1 MNNIKSIT
9 LWVLIFLIGIILF
22 FIVNDFKSPERI
34 NVTQFAEIAKKY
46 GGSIVGQDRGNKI
59 EGEYT
64 DENGNKHVFKLGY
77 QPRSGDEVT
86 NIIRENKLNI
96 EETPSSALW
105 SNILISVIIPLI
117 VIIGIWMVIFR
128 QIQSG
133 GNKAMSFGKARAKLV
148 TDGQTKI
155 TFKDVAGC
163 DEAKEELV
171 EVIDFL
177 KDPQKYQKLG
187 GKIPKGILLIGPP
200 GTGKTLLAK
209 AVAGEASVPFLSISG
224 SDFVEMFVGV
234 GASRVRD
241 LFDQAKKRKPC
252 LIFVD
257 EIDAVGRQRFAGI
270 GGGHDE
276 REQTLNQLLVEMDGF
291 NTNEGVI
298 LIAAT
303 NRPDVLDAALLRPGR
318 FDRQIMVDFP
328 DVLGRERIF
337 EVHSRKIPLDKDVNF
352 RILSQATPGFSGAD
366 IANMV
371 NEAALL
377 AARRNKK
384 TVTMMEFEEAK
395 DRVLMGPERRS
406 LVISDKERKNTA
418 YHEAGHA
425 LVAKM
430 TPESDPVHKVC
441 IVPRGRSLGATYH
454 LPKEE
459 LKTYSKNRLL
469 NMIMNLMGG
478 RAAEEI
484 AFGEYTN
491 GAGND
496 LHRATEI
503 THKMVCEWG
512 MSEALGPRTFGE
524 PNAMPFLG
532 RDMGRFKDY
541 SEQTAA
547 LIDDEVK
554 KITNECYQKAFDIV
568 QTNRE
573 KLAAIA
579 EALLERES
587 LSGDEIDLILEG
599 KSLPPLFDDDKNPR
613 GDKKA
618 EDKESQERPVKT
630 IDTNT
635 GKVDL
640 GFTRT

>member
-1 MNNIKSIT
+1 MNNLKSIT
-9 LWVLIFLIGIILF
+9 LWILIFLIGIILF
-22 FIVNDFKSPERI
+22 LIVNDFKSAEKI
-34 NVTQFAEIAKKY
+34 NLNQFAEIAQKY
-46 GGSIVGQDRGNKI
+46 GKSIEGQDRGNKI
-59 EGEYT
+59 VGEYT
-64 DENGNKHVFKLGY
+64 DENGVRHAFKLGY
-77 QPRSGDEVT
+77 QSRSGDEIT
-86 NIIRENKLNI
+86 KIIRDYELNI
-96 EETPSSALW
+96 EETVTSGMW
-105 SNILISVIIPLI
+105 TNILISIIIPLAL
-117 VIIGIWMVIFR
+117 IIGIWMVIFR

-133 GNKAMSFGKARAKLV
+133 GNKAISFGKAKAKLV
-148 TDGQTKI
+148 SEGQTKI
-155 TFKDVAGC
+155 TFADVAGC
-163 DEAKEELV
+163 DEAKNELV

-187 GKIPKGILLIGPP
+187 GKIPKGVLLVGPP

-209 AVAGEASVPFLSISG
+209 AVAGEANVPFLSISG

-252 LIFVD
+252 LVFID

-291 NTNEGVI
+291 STNEGVI
-298 LIAAT
+298 LISAT

-328 DVLGRERIF
+328 DVVGREKIF
-337 EVHSRKIPLDKDVNF
+337 EVHSKKIPLDKSVNF

-377 AARRNKK
+377 AARNNKK
-384 TVTMMEFEEAK
+384 AVCMEEFEEAK
-395 DRVLMGPERRS
+395 DRVIMGPERRS
-406 LVISDKERKNTA
+406 LVISEKERKNTA

-425 LVAKM
+425 LVSKK
-430 TPESDPVHKVC
+430 TPESDPVHKVS
-441 IVPRGRSLGATYH
+441 IIPRGKSLGATYH

-469 NMIMNLMGG
+469 NMITNLMGG

-503 THKMVCEWG
+503 AHKMVCEWG
-512 MSEALGPRTFGE
+512 MSDTLGPRTFNE
-524 PNAMPFLG
+524 PNSMPFLG
-532 RDMGRFKDY
+532 RDMARSKDY
-541 SEQTAA
+541 SEKTAA
-547 LIDDEVK
+547 LIDEEVK
-554 KITNECYQKAFDIV
+554 KITDSCYKKAFDIV
-568 QTNRE
+568 QSNRD
-573 KLAAIA
+573 KLVSIA
-579 EALLERES
+579 EALIERET
-587 LSGDEIDLILEG
+587 LSGEEIDLILEG
-599 KSLPPLFDDDKNPR
+599 KPLPPLFDDNAPKSGEKSTEKDT
-613 GDKKA
+613 
-618 EDKESQERPVKT
+618 EERPVKS
-630 IDTNT
+630 IDTST

-640 GFTRT
+640 GFTQT

>member
-1 MNNIKSIT
+1 MNNVKSVT
-9 LWVLIFLIGIILF
+9 LWILIFLIGIILF
-22 FIVNDFKSPERI
+22 FIVNDLKKEEEI
-34 NVTQFAEIAKKY
+34 DITQFTEIAKKY
-46 GGSIVGQDRGNKI
+46 GNSIEGKDTGNKI
-59 EGEYT
+59 IGNYK
-64 DENGNKHVFKLGY
+64 DEQGNIHSFKLVY
-77 QPRSGDEVT
+77 LPRSNDELT
-86 NIIRENKLNI
+86 KIISENNVRIKG
-96 EETPSSALW
+96 TPGSTLW
-105 SNILISVIIPLI
+105 TNILISVVIPLVLI
-117 VIIGIWMVIFR
+117 VAIWMFIFR

-148 TDGQTKI
+148 TEGQTKV

-241 LFDQAKKRKPC
+241 LFDQAKRRKPC
-252 LIFVD
+252 LVFMD

-298 LIAAT
+298 LLAAT

-328 DVLGRERIF
+328 DILGREKIF
-337 EVHSRKIPLDKDVNF
+337 EVHSRKIPLDKDVNL
-352 RILSQATPGFSGAD
+352 RVLAQATPGFSGAD

-384 TVTMMEFEEAK
+384 AVTMTEFEEAK
-395 DRVLMGPERRS
+395 DRVLVGPERKS

-418 YHEAGHA
+418 YHESGHA

-430 TPESDPVHKVC
+430 TPESDPVHKVS

-459 LKTYSKNRLL
+459 LRTYSKNRLL
-469 NMIMNLMGG
+469 NMITNLMGG

-512 MSEALGPRTFGE
+512 MSERLGPRTFGE

-532 RDMGRFKDY
+532 RDMARFRDY

-547 LIDDEVK
+547 LIDEEIK
-554 KITNECYQKAFDIV
+554 KITNECYQKAFDIL

-573 KLAAIA
+573 KLVAVA
-579 EALLERES
+579 EALLERET

-599 KSLPPLFDDDKNPR
+599 KPLLPLFDDDKTSRDN
-613 GDKKA
+613 KKK
-618 EDKESQERPVKT
+618 EDKESEERPVKT
-630 IDTNT
+630 IDTST

-640 GFTRT
+640 GFTQT